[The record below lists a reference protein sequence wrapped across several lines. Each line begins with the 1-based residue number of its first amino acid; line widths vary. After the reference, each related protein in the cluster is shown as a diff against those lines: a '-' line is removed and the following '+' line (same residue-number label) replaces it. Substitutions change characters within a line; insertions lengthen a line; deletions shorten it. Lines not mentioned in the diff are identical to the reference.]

1 MNSATRDYARLPSP
15 RHRFHAYI
23 ISRGFLFDLVWVAG
37 EGAFHLLHYSI
48 ILWYN
53 VARAILWIMKT
64 ESVKLGKNMKR
75 IRISKGLTQGDIF
88 RSLRVSR
95 GFISN
100 IESGKTNPTLSTIAK
115 LAKALGVSSDELL
128 K

>member
-1 MNSATRDYARLPSP
+1 MNSATREYARLPSP

-23 ISRGFLFDLVWVAG
+23 ISRGFFDLVWVAG
-37 EGAFHLLHYSI
+37 EGIFSLLHYNI

-88 RSLRVSR
+88 RSLGVSR

-115 LAKALGVSSDELL
+115 LAKALGVSVDELL

>member
-1 MNSATRDYARLPSP
+1 
-15 RHRFHAYI
+15 
-23 ISRGFLFDLVWVAG
+23 
-37 EGAFHLLHYSI
+37 
-48 ILWYN
+48 
-53 VARAILWIMKT
+53 MKT

-88 RSLRVSR
+88 RALGVSR

-115 LAKALGVSSDELL
+115 LAKALSVSSDELL